1 MKELMNNPYAWLFL
15 SLITIFSF
23 AFAIYTWIEG
33 KKAKELSNDYLSND
47 IIKKRKQPISKLK
60 IEFDGKIINDL
71 TATTFYIWNSGNEII
86 NKADIVGNSLKL
98 VSDSGAIL
106 DARIIKQTDE
116 SNEFRLITVSSSNI
130 EFDFDYIDGGEG
142 VRIQVLHTG
151 SGNKISFVGKIKGGK
166 AIRNCKDQNN
176 GKGIHGFIKAFIDEL
191 VPMLIF
197 IFCWFGTM
205 FIAHFLG
212 LDSNSGIIVALAGAL
227 SVIVVLIYVKIK
239 RKIRHALH
247 RDIPINLKRLE

>member
-23 AFAIYTWIEG
+23 AFAIYTWIAG

-47 IIKKRKQPISKLK
+47 IIKQGKQPISKLK

-151 SGNKISFVGKIKGGK
+151 SGK
-166 AIRNCKDQNN
+166 AIRNCNEQNN